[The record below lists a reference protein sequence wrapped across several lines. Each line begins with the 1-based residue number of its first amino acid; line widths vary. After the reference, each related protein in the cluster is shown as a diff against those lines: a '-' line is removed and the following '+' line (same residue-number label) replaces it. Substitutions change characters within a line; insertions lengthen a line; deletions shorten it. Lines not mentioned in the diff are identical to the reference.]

1 MMANAASTVRFG
13 GMAVMSWETPTNV
26 VRLAFNTISKG
37 PSRYHASS
45 QHRSRSVQSNHSFG
59 PSQDVGFSSSS
70 SSSFSSFSSSST
82 SSSSSSTY
90 SPPLL
95 TSRHCSQPTLK
106 PHQQFSPSSM
116 SIYYSPTIVTL
127 HHSPTSTSLHNSL
140 PLASLHNSPPLASLH
155 HSPPFYHS
163 PPFRNFSTS
172 ASDFDHYRTLGI
184 RRGATQKEIKE
195 AFYLLSL
202 LFHPDRQ
209 PKKTPQNKNRG
220 NLLNRRYSLDEY
232 QDISLAY
239 SVLSDPEKREA
250 YDLRRKKALTS
261 FDKWRDDWEEWR
273 HRMYHRRRLAR
284 QRRVEKVGGG
294 GGEELSEE
302 DLELERERQNR
313 ALDPHGMEL
322 VMGSRRNGFRI
333 FLVVGM
339 FFAYGFY
346 DSVMNGNILK
356 K

>member
-1 MMANAASTVRFG
+1 MMANAASIGSTVRFG

-70 SSSFSSFSSSST
+70 SSSSFSS

-95 TSRHCSQPTLK
+95 TSLHCSQ

-127 HHSPTSTSLHNSL
+127 HHSPTSTSLHNS
-140 PLASLHNSPPLASLH
+140 PPLASLH
-155 HSPPFYHS
+155 HPPPFHHS

-294 GGEELSEE
+294 GGGEELSEE

-313 ALDPHGMEL
+313 ASDPHGMEL

-339 FFAYGFY
+339 FLAYGFY